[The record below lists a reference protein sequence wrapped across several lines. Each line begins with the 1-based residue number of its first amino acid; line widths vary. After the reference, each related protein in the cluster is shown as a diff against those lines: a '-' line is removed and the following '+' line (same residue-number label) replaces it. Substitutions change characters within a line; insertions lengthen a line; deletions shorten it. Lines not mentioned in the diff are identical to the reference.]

1 MKRKNRYNIAAAQ
14 KRCGCQAVDW
24 AKVDGIMSSIKETET
39 IRDNMLRIYNDRK
52 LQQQF
57 EEKLYGL
64 RKERDEL
71 LANIEADR
79 QRMARMLI
87 TSLACCDLAATM
99 AERFSDELKKVSKIN
114 IAGNGYTDSVKEAR
128 THTNKVLRDIL
139 DSERLWEGLV
149 STIDAPNDNTT
160 SMRYAD
166 ISERFAQA
174 VQPIVRKFE
183 REMEDKYTEQF

>member
-160 SMRYAD
+160 SMRYAE

-174 VQPIVRKFE
+174 VQPIVIKFE
-183 REMEDKYTEQF
+183 REMENKYTEQF

>member
-24 AKVDGIMSSIKETET
+24 AKVDGIMASIKETET

-114 IAGNGYTDSVKEAR
+114 MAGNGYTDSVKEAR
-128 THTNKVLRDIL
+128 THTNKVLKDIL

-149 STIDAPNDNTT
+149 STIDAPNDSTT

>member
-14 KRCGCQAVDW
+14 KRCSCQAVDW
-24 AKVDGIMSSIKETET
+24 AKVDAVVASIKETET

-57 EEKLYGL
+57 EEKIYAL
-64 RKERDEL
+64 RKERDKL

-114 IAGNGYTDSVKEAR
+114 MAGNGYTDSVKEAR
-128 THTNKVLRDIL
+128 THTNKVLKDIL

-149 STIDAPNDNTT
+149 STIDAPNDSTT

-174 VQPIVRKFE
+174 VQPIIEKYE
-183 REMEDKYTEQF
+183 AEMADKYTEQF

>member
-24 AKVDGIMSSIKETET
+24 AKVDGIMASIKETET

-128 THTNKVLRDIL
+128 THTNKVLKDIL

-160 SMRYAD
+160 SLQYAD

>member
-1 MKRKNRYNIAAAQ
+1 MRRRKRANPVYAQ

-24 AKVDGIMSSIKETET
+24 AKVDGIVAAIKETET
-39 IRDNMLRIYNDRK
+39 IRDNMLRIYNSRE

-57 EEKLYGL
+57 EHKLSSL

-71 LANIEADR
+71 MKQIEADR

-99 AERFSDELKKVSKIN
+99 AERFSDELKRVSKIN
-114 IAGNGYTDSVKEAR
+114 IAGNGYTESVKEAR
-128 THTNKVLRDIL
+128 THTNKVLLDIL
-139 DSERLWEGLV
+139 DSERLWENIV
-149 STIDAPNDNTT
+149 STIDAPHDNST
-160 SMRYAD
+160 SLRYAD
-166 ISERFAQA
+166 ISERFAQE
-174 VQPIVRKFE
+174 VKPIVEKYE

>member
-24 AKVDGIMSSIKETET
+24 AKVDGIMASIKETET

-99 AERFSDELKKVSKIN
+99 AERFSDELKKVSKIT

-128 THTNKVLRDIL
+128 THTNKVLKDIL

-174 VQPIVRKFE
+174 VQPIVIKFE